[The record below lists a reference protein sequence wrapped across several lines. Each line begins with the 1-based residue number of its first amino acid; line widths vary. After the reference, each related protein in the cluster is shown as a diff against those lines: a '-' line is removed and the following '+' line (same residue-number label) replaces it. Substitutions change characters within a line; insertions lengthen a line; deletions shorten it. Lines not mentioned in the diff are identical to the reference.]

1 MENTKKSV
9 RKKKSNFEK
18 YNSFDYYFLIP
29 FFVGFLLFTLYPMIY
44 SIAISFTSMNGWQ
57 SFSDATNVGLQNF
70 RTLLTSTPLF
80 MKALG
85 NSVMLWIFIFIP
97 QVLLALILAAWWTNR
112 KLNLKGSGFF
122 KTVFYL
128 PNMIMAASIAAL
140 IGGIFGYPTG
150 LANLL
155 LQNMH
160 LINHPF
166 NFFQSVWG
174 TRGIVIFIQFWMW
187 YGQTSIVYIAGI
199 TSIDEGLFEAAR
211 IDGAS
216 DGQIFRRITLP
227 LLRPIVLYT
236 FVTSFIGGLQVFDIP
251 FIMTQGGPQNGV
263 YTLSIFIYNQ
273 AFAYRNY
280 GLASAASVL
289 LLIISAVVSI
299 LMFRGFRERVNIGGE
314 E

>member
-18 YNSFDYYFLIP
+18 YNRFGYYFLIP

-70 RTLLTSTPLF
+70 ITLLTSTPLF

-85 NSVMLWIFIFIP
+85 NSVMLWIFTFIP

-128 PNMIMAASIAAL
+128 PNMIMVASISAL
-140 IGGIFGYPTG
+140 FGGIFGYPTG

-155 LQNMH
+155 LQNLH

-236 FVTSFIGGLQVFDIP
+236 FVTSFIGGLQVFDVP

>member
-18 YNSFDYYFLIP
+18 YNRFGYYFLIP

-70 RTLLTSTPLF
+70 ITLLTSTPLF

-85 NSVMLWIFIFIP
+85 NSVTFWIFTFIP

-140 IGGIFGYPTG
+140 FVGIFGYPTG

-155 LQNMH
+155 LQNLH

>member
-18 YNSFDYYFLIP
+18 YNRFGYYFLIP

-70 RTLLTSTPLF
+70 ITLLTSTPLF
-80 MKALG
+80 IKALG
-85 NSVMLWIFIFIP
+85 NSVMLWIFTFIP

-128 PNMIMAASIAAL
+128 PNMIMAASIATL
-140 IGGIFGYPTG
+140 FGGIFGYPTG

-155 LQNMH
+155 LQNLH

>member
-18 YNSFDYYFLIP
+18 YNRFGYYFLIP

-85 NSVMLWIFIFIP
+85 NSVMLWIFTFIP

-128 PNMIMAASIAAL
+128 PNMIMAASIADL
-140 IGGIFGYPTG
+140 FGGIFGYPTG

>member
-18 YNSFDYYFLIP
+18 YNRFGYYFLIP

-70 RTLLTSTPLF
+70 ITLLTSTPLF

-85 NSVMLWIFIFIP
+85 NSVMLWIFTFIP

-140 IGGIFGYPTG
+140 FGGIFGYPTG
-150 LANLL
+150 LVNLL
-155 LQNMH
+155 LQNLH

>member
-18 YNSFDYYFLIP
+18 YNRFGYYFLIP

-70 RTLLTSTPLF
+70 ITLLTSTPLF

-85 NSVMLWIFIFIP
+85 NSVMLWIFTFIP

-140 IGGIFGYPTG
+140 FCGIFGYPTG

-155 LQNMH
+155 LQNLH